1 MTGHTFTDST
11 YTGWTD
17 RSTGLRKAASD
28 WQADAT
34 AAEATYGHMSTWDTS
49 QVTDFTY
56 AFYGVWFN
64 EDLSHWDVS
73 NATKMDSMFNN
84 AGAFNQDIGDWD
96 VSSVTSMQN
105 MFRYASA
112 FDGDIGDWDVSSVKR
127 MDFMF
132 AYDGGFNQDIG
143 DWDVSTVSN
152 MTYMFYAAWR
162 FNQDIGGWD
171 VSNVTNMQKMFGARS
186 VPFDHM
192 TYAPWYAA
200 WA

>member
-17 RSTGLRKAASD
+17 RATGLRKAASD

-73 NATKMDSMFNN
+73 NATNMDSMFNN

-112 FDGDIGDWDVSSVKR
+112 FD
-127 MDFMF
+127 
-132 AYDGGFNQDIG
+132 
-143 DWDVSTVSN
+143 
-152 MTYMFYAAWR
+152 
-162 FNQDIGGWD
+162 
-171 VSNVTNMQKMFGARS
+171 
-186 VPFDHM
+186 DHISDSDSY
-192 TYAPWYAA
+192 T
-200 WA
+200 